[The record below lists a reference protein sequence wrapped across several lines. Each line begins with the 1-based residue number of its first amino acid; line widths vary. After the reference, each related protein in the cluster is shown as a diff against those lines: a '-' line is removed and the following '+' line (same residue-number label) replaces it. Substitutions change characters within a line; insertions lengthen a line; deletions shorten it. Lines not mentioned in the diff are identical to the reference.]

1 MPCEGS
7 LTPAIAAATVVLL
20 LLLILLI
27 LVKSSR
33 GRQLLI
39 KLQNRF
45 KLNVLIMDSATDS
58 AKSRG
63 EAQVFGTTTMTHAS
77 MVTAPK
83 GRARARLLRLPG
95 ARLAARRGL
104 ALGAERGRATAPAA
118 SGLEVGRLES
128 RRGQRVLSTQA
139 RPRRA
144 PRAHMAVRAARR
156 QLTLVMR
163 DAARALPAPRVA

>member
-20 LLLILLI
+20 LLLILLL

-83 GRARARLLRLPG
+83 GRARARLLPLPG

-104 ALGAERGRATAPAA
+104 ALGAERGRATALAA
-118 SGLEVGRLES
+118 SEVDRLES
-128 RRGQRVLSTQA
+128 HRGQRVLSTQA
-139 RPRRA
+139 RPRPA
-144 PRAHMAVRAARR
+144 PRAHMAVRAARC

>member
-7 LTPAIAAATVVLL
+7 LTPAIAAATAVLL
-20 LLLILLI
+20 LLLILLL

-83 GRARARLLRLPG
+83 RRARARLLRLPG

-118 SGLEVGRLES
+118 SGLEVGRLQS
-128 RRGQRVLSTQA
+128 R
-139 RPRRA
+139 
-144 PRAHMAVRAARR
+144 
-156 QLTLVMR
+156 
-163 DAARALPAPRVA
+163 

>member
-83 GRARARLLRLPG
+83 RRARARLLRLPG

-118 SGLEVGRLES
+118 SGLKVGRLES
-128 RRGQRVLSTQA
+128 R
-139 RPRRA
+139 
-144 PRAHMAVRAARR
+144 
-156 QLTLVMR
+156 
-163 DAARALPAPRVA
+163 

>member
-1 MPCEGS
+1 MPRPAHCEARSLAPLAPRRCVPCEGS

-63 EAQVFGTTTMTHAS
+63 EA
-77 MVTAPK
+77 
-83 GRARARLLRLPG
+83 
-95 ARLAARRGL
+95 
-104 ALGAERGRATAPAA
+104 
-118 SGLEVGRLES
+118 
-128 RRGQRVLSTQA
+128 
-139 RPRRA
+139 
-144 PRAHMAVRAARR
+144 
-156 QLTLVMR
+156 
-163 DAARALPAPRVA
+163 

>member
-7 LTPAIAAATVVLL
+7 LTPAIAAATAVLL
-20 LLLILLI
+20 LLLILLL
-27 LVKSSR
+27 LVKSTR

-77 MVTAPK
+77 MVTTPK
-83 GRARARLLRLPG
+83 GRAQARLLRLLG

-104 ALGAERGRATAPAA
+104 ALGEERGRATAPAA
-118 SGLEVGRLES
+118 SGLEAGRLES
-128 RRGQRVLSTQA
+128 R
-139 RPRRA
+139 
-144 PRAHMAVRAARR
+144 
-156 QLTLVMR
+156 
-163 DAARALPAPRVA
+163 

>member
-7 LTPAIAAATVVLL
+7 LTPAIAAATLVLL

-77 MVTAPK
+77 MVTVPPRAGPGLGCCASS
-83 GRARARLLRLPG
+83 GRA
-95 ARLAARRGL
+95 
-104 ALGAERGRATAPAA
+104 
-118 SGLEVGRLES
+118 GRLGVAWRSE
-128 RRGQRVLSTQA
+128 QREAVPQPLL
-139 RPRRA
+139 PRRWTA
-144 PRAHMAVRAARR
+144 SRAAEVRAF
-156 QLTLVMR
+156 
-163 DAARALPAPRVA
+163 

>member
-83 GRARARLLRLPG
+83 GRA
-95 ARLAARRGL
+95 AA
-104 ALGAERGRATAPAA
+104 A
-118 SGLEVGRLES
+118 
-128 RRGQRVLSTQA
+128 Q
-139 RPRRA
+139 RRA
-144 PRAHMAVRAARR
+144 AGQQVCQRG
-156 QLTLVMR
+156 
-163 DAARALPAPRVA
+163 